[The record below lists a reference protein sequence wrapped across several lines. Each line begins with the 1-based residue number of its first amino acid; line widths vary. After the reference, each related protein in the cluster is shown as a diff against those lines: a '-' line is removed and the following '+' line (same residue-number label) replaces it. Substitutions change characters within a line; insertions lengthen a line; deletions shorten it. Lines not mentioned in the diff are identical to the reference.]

1 LTCQYLQFAAL
12 VIGPLA
18 IRMIET
24 SSKTLLVEAV
34 GTTPLKESC
43 LAATWLAAV
52 CLSSIA
58 PPANKKD
65 HTAGRTPTDLLAK
78 LVWQYALVFLKAGL
92 DNGRRS
98 WQAMRWAN
106 FLFGSRPF
114 SAPSALYAW
123 GFSFSASEKTDYPG
137 WRK

>member
-24 SSKTLLVEAV
+24 SSKTLLVDVV
-34 GTTPLKESC
+34 GTTPLKESR

-52 CLSSIA
+52 CLSPIA
-58 PPANKKD
+58 APANEKN
-65 HTAGRTPTDLLAK
+65 HAAGRTPTDPLTKLL
-78 LVWQYALVFLKAGL
+78 WQRALVFLKAGL

-98 WQAMRWAN
+98 WQAMCCAR
-106 FLFGSRPF
+106 FQF
-114 SAPSALYAW
+114 SLRQFQAPSALNAW
-123 GFSFSASEKTDYPG
+123 GLSFSAPGKTEYAG
-137 WRK
+137 